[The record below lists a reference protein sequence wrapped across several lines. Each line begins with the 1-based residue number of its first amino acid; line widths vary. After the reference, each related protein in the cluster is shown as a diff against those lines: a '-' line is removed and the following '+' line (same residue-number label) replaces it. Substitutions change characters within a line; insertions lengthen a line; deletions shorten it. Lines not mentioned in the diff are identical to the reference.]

1 MSACLLSLSVISLV
15 LPTAFHASFSDE
27 AKADLM
33 SLKISRGTSVILF
46 LVYIIYLLFQLKSHA
61 YLYESTPQHIVDA
74 EAIPGPAA
82 GWLDSSSSSDD
93 SSSSSSD
100 SDDSSRSRDTMRRR
114 VRKVLRARRRTKSST
129 ASQDGTEKD
138 TRSSSFGTNNTSPQD
153 DIYSENSSAKPP
165 FFPRMPSEN
174 AIEDAIEEDA
184 SYTRSKKHRKQRKW
198 LKKAKKSRTNEP
210 GDGYRHDET
219 GADGHGDN
227 APRRVDFAVNTPRGE
242 PAMVAESVAAA
253 ELADNEEGEGTGTNK
268 RPTLQALRGISV
280 RNFAPTVFVQKPEE
294 TEPQPAPSG
303 SVPRVRYGIRRTN
316 SLPDRLQ
323 PQQQFRAPGGLLPA
337 QVPLTP
343 FKTGTVPIAGE
354 DEEDDVHLTRGAS
367 VVLLLITTGLV
378 AACAEFLV
386 DSIRDVTETTS
397 VKEMFIGLIILPIV
411 GNAAEHVT
419 AVTVA
424 MKNKMDLAIGV
435 AVGSSIQIAIFVT
448 PLIVILG
455 WIMDKNMSLY
465 FTLFETVC
473 LFVSAFIVNFL
484 VLDGRSNYLE
494 GALLCAVY
502 LIIAVVAFF
511 FPDKADASQ
520 YGD

>member
-1 MSACLLSLSVISLV
+1 VNTLRREPA
-15 LPTAFHASFSDE
+15 
-27 AKADLM
+27 
-33 SLKISRGTSVILF
+33 
-46 LVYIIYLLFQLKSHA
+46 
-61 YLYESTPQHIVDA
+61 IVT
-74 EAIPGPAA
+74 EPAA
-82 GWLDSSSSSDD
+82 A
-93 SSSSSSD
+93 
-100 SDDSSRSRDTMRRR
+100 T
-114 VRKVLRARRRTKSST
+114 
-129 ASQDGTEKD
+129 
-138 TRSSSFGTNNTSPQD
+138 
-153 DIYSENSSAKPP
+153 
-165 FFPRMPSEN
+165 
-174 AIEDAIEEDA
+174 
-184 SYTRSKKHRKQRKW
+184 
-198 LKKAKKSRTNEP
+198 
-210 GDGYRHDET
+210 
-219 GADGHGDN
+219 
-227 APRRVDFAVNTPRGE
+227 
-242 PAMVAESVAAA
+242 
-253 ELADNEEGEGTGTNK
+253 ELADHEEGEDSGTNK

-280 RNFAPTVFVQKPEE
+280 RNLAPTVFVQKPDE
-294 TEPQPAPSG
+294 TELQPVPSS

-323 PQQQFRAPGGLLPA
+323 PHRFRAPGGLFPA

-343 FKTGTVPIAGE
+343 FRTGTVPIAGE
-354 DEEDDVHLTRGAS
+354 HEDEDGVHLTRTAS
-367 VVLLLITTGLV
+367 VVLLVITTGLV

-502 LIIAVVAFF
+502 LIIAVIAFF